1 MLTFPAADYPIGY
14 TMTPPLAFPRVSGPQ
29 NYFFMIAL
37 DPITNGVTAGG
48 VIGEQQVFPIA
59 NITIVDDGEP

>member
-1 MLTFPAADYPIGY
+1 MLTFPAGDYPIGF
-14 TMTPPLAFPRVSGPQ
+14 TLSLPLTFPRVSGPQ

-37 DPITNGVTAGG
+37 VPTTDGVTAGG
-48 VIGEQQVFPIA
+48 VIGEQRVFPIA